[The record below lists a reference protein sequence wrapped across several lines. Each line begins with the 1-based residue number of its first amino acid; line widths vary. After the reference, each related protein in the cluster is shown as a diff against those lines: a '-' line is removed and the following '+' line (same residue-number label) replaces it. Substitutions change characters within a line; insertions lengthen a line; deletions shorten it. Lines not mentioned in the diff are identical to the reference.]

1 MLRRRVREEDYSH
14 PQENHTRICSTV
26 AEVTDYNTEKLNK
39 IEGFTYNIKA
49 KHFTKL
55 SCNFKPSINKSGRV
69 GDTQFMD
76 NLSVKLGSRVMLI
89 YNISVL
95 DGLVNG
101 AMGELIGVEEEKD
114 ARVDKL
120 IVKFDCS

>member
-1 MLRRRVREEDYSH
+1 
-14 PQENHTRICSTV
+14 
-26 AEVTDYNTEKLNK
+26 
-39 IEGFTYNIKA
+39 
-49 KHFTKL
+49 
-55 SCNFKPSINKSGRV
+55 
-69 GDTQFMD
+69 MD